1 MMSPET
7 TINQLGGHRFIAM
20 TGAKN
25 FVFDR
30 KNSTLT
36 FQIGRGAKNAVNYVK
51 VRLNGLD
58 LYDVS
63 FYRKWGTNFR
73 LIVQETDLYFD
84 QLQPIFTE
92 NTGFYTSF

>member
-1 MMSPET
+1 MDPKT
-7 TINQLGGHRFIAM
+7 TIQQLGGHRFIMM

-30 KNSTLT
+30 KKNALT
-36 FQIGRGAKNAVNYVK
+36 FNIGRGAKDGVNFVK

-58 LYDVS
+58 LYEVS

-73 LIVQETDLYFD
+73 LIGQENDLYFD

-92 NTGFYTSF
+92 NTGFYTSL

>member
-1 MMSPET
+1 MNANT
-7 TINQLGGHRFIAM
+7 TIQQLGGRRFIAM

-25 FVFDR
+25 FIFDHK
-30 KNSTLT
+30 KNTLT
-36 FQIGRGAKNAVNYVK
+36 FSIGRGAKNGVNYIT

-58 LYDVS
+58 LYDLS

-84 QLQPIFTE
+84 QLQPVFTK

>member
-1 MMSPET
+1 MDPKT
-7 TINQLGGHRFIAM
+7 TIDQLGGHRFIMM

-25 FVFDR
+25 FIFDHK
-30 KNSTLT
+30 KNALT
-36 FQIGRGAKNAVNYVK
+36 FSIGRGAKGGVNFVQ

-58 LYDVS
+58 LYDLS

-73 LIVQETDLYFD
+73 LISQENDLYFD

-92 NTGFYTSF
+92 NTGFYTSL